1 MEKDKSIRKKYPSDV
16 SIEQFEK
23 IRPMLEG
30 FKKRTKPR
38 KVDLYEVF
46 CGLLY
51 LLRSGCQWRMLP
63 RDFPKWRTVYSY
75 YEQWSKQ
82 QDTNTPSLLE
92 SVLKKSV
99 GDMRISLGRKEQTS
113 FCIVDAQ
120 SVKNSDTAETKGYDA
135 GKKVSGIKRHV
146 AVDTNGLPHA
156 LCVTTANVTDRDG
169 AILMFRSAKANLS
182 SVTNVLVDGG
192 YSGENFAQ
200 SVKELIGAKVEVA
213 KRNELHKFAVIPK
226 RWVVERCFAW
236 LDKCRRLWKN
246 CERKLNHSLQFMVL
260 AFIAILIRRL

>member
-1 MEKDKSIRKKYPSDV
+1 MEKDKSTRKKYPSDI

-146 AVDTNGLPHA
+146 AVDSHM
-156 LCVTTANVTDRDG
+156 LCASQPQ
-169 AILMFRSAKANLS
+169 MS
-182 SVTNVLVDGG
+182 
-192 YSGENFAQ
+192 
-200 SVKELIGAKVEVA
+200 LIGMVPYSCSG
-213 KRNELHKFAVIPK
+213 RQ
-226 RWVVERCFAW
+226 
-236 LDKCRRLWKN
+236 RLIF
-246 CERKLNHSLQFMVL
+246 HQ
-260 AFIAILIRRL
+260 